1 MAGSNPVA
9 TISIASNGDYTVNLK
24 APIDHPGS
32 NVEDVASFDVVVR
45 ASDGFQ
51 SSTGTLT
58 LHIEDD
64 APSIGTVPNAVITA
78 EAGVELVADTGFKS
92 GADNNGA
99 ALTFSA
105 AATSV
110 DADGF
115 IKSSYDQDG
124 ETMSS
129 YLTFNGSKLKYT
141 ESGDGSLVA
150 KTADGTTDVYTIS
163 ADPATGEYTL
173 EMHET
178 LDELHVFAQFSTSEV
193 SGSNSD
199 FYVIAGL
206 SNTNGNVGVVL
217 KASAYDADDA
227 SEETVNTRDDFM
239 GVGGSQDV
247 ANNDKGDND
256 TLILE
261 FAKADSWDLSTG
273 EPVDGVFESVDLS
286 AISFSTI
293 AFGAGEQLSW
303 TAYLDGNI
311 AGNGTIDG
319 TGSGNSSSNLQEY
332 TLGPLEIGSEFDTIE
347 FSATEGSSYKIGGIN
362 ILVADGTVDQSTGV
376 TLVGT
381 DGDNDATAAQTIDL
395 TFSSN
400 ETLEG
405 SSGED
410 VITGGSGDDI
420 ITGGLGNDILVGGD
434 GEDTFI
440 FNMGELD
447 QQTDDGVNVIKDFSL
462 ADDILGFHEVLD
474 TGEII
479 INVSGD
485 DITLTTDTGST
496 SITLEDVNS
505 GGPFTD
511 YDGQSLQSFIDTP
524 DAPHIN
530 VDTNPDTYAS

>member
-1 MAGSNPVA
+1 M
-9 TISIASNGDYTVNLK
+9 
-24 APIDHPGS
+24 
-32 NVEDVASFDVVVR
+32 
-45 ASDGFQ
+45 
-51 SSTGTLT
+51 
-58 LHIEDD
+58 
-64 APSIGTVPNAVITA
+64 
-78 EAGVELVADTGFKS
+78 
-92 GADNNGA
+92 
-99 ALTFSA
+99 
-105 AATSV
+105 
-110 DADGF
+110 
-115 IKSSYDQDG
+115 
-124 ETMSS
+124 
-129 YLTFNGSKLKYT
+129 
-141 ESGDGSLVA
+141 
-150 KTADGTTDVYTIS
+150 
-163 ADPATGEYTL
+163 
-173 EMHET
+173 
-178 LDELHVFAQFSTSEV
+178 
-193 SGSNSD
+193 
-199 FYVIAGL
+199 
-206 SNTNGNVGVVL
+206 
-217 KASAYDADDA
+217 
-227 SEETVNTRDDFM
+227 
-239 GVGGSQDV
+239 
-247 ANNDKGDND
+247 
-256 TLILE
+256 
-261 FAKADSWDLSTG
+261 
-273 EPVDGVFESVDLS
+273 
-286 AISFSTI
+286 
-293 AFGAGEQLSW
+293 
-303 TAYLDGNI
+303 
-311 AGNGTIDG
+311 
-319 TGSGNSSSNLQEY
+319 
-332 TLGPLEIGSEFDTIE
+332 EIGSEFDTIE

-474 TGEII
+474 AGEII